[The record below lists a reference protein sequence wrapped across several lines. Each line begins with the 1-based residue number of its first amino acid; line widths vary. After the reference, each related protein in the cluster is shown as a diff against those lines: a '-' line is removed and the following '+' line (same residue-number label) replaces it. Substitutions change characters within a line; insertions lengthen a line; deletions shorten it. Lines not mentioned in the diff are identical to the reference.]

1 MKMFCSLLAG
11 GALLALASTA
21 FAGQPL
27 QLTDR
32 QLDGV
37 TAGTGGAAA
46 ATGLG
51 FAFGDVSADTQTWSL
66 TNVISSNLAL
76 GKAGSTSLGA
86 SFLFPAVAASHSEA
100 AAAIQ

>member
-1 MKMFCSLLAG
+1 MKMFCSLIAG

-37 TAGTGGAAA
+37 TAGGAAIA
-46 ATGLG
+46 DGFG
-51 FAFGDVSADTQTWSL
+51 FAFGDVSADTQTMTL
-66 TNVISSNLAL
+66 TNVAPGLAL
-76 GKAGSTSLGA
+76 GKAASLTVAAG
-86 SFLFPAVAASHSEA
+86 LWFPAVAASHSDA
-100 AAAIQ
+100 TATAP

>member
-1 MKMFCSLLAG
+1 MKMFCSLIAG

-37 TAGTGGAAA
+37 TAGGAAIA
-46 ATGLG
+46 DG
-51 FAFGDVSADTQTWSL
+51 FGFGFGDVTADTQTQTL
-66 TNVISSNLAL
+66 TNVTPTLSLA
-76 GKAGSTSLGA
+76 KAVSLTAAAG
-86 SFLFPAVAASHSEA
+86 LWFPAIASSHSDA
-100 AAAIQ
+100 TATAP